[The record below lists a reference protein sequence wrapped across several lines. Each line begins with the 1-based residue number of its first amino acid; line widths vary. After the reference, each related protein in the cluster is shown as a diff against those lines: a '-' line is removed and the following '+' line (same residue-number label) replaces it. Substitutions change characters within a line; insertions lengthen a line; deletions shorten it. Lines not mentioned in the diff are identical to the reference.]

1 MTFGLHVMSQFVGI
15 IFIWI
20 NKLLTGW
27 RQQTQ
32 ETVNMSADAEEE
44 PMETDNKGG
53 VQVTLSVQWPKDASP
68 ETRKNKLEKILQ
80 SWANKSGRE
89 LNLSVVTVSADGRAA
104 IRIEPAPAVTDL
116 QKLSGQTLSGKDGY
130 TVIITNVDL
139 STQKLEKKIQ
149 EDVSMTPFPPTVS
162 EPHKEKK
169 SVDKSSSSS
178 SSATPTAGEVKCTVP
193 VGLFWY
199 VNHIYKEEIKRI
211 EKENR
216 VQLGAEVN
224 VTFGAGDGDRQN
236 AFSEFTTL
244 VQKCINESAGIDIP
258 FKFVTPEELK
268 DTLHIIQK
276 PENKLL
282 CTISSDVMTVCG
294 PRQSQDAVKKALN
307 ASQKTLNDN
316 YTSAG
321 QSTQAS
327 LGTSLNIDM
336 SCVKDQLVDTGLS
349 MDQNH
354 WEMLTTIYKENIA
367 KIEAKFGVDFKESAV
382 GQDKVE
388 VKVHRNRSGGNASME
403 SHAVRALLQ
412 LYQKVIT
419 TPMGTTQ
426 HHGATGFNG
435 SPNFYQS
442 EGASSRLASN
452 GQSEYSVRNTEATT
466 GEGAT
471 AGGNEDEKC
480 PICMDGFTNKKRL
493 KCKHE
498 FCEECLTHSKQS
510 MGPVCPVCRDV
521 FGTIEG
527 NQPDGKMSWDYN
539 SHSLPG
545 FSGYGTI
552 VIRYDMQGGIQT
564 EKHPNPGKHYGPIHR
579 TAYLPDNRDGREV
592 VHLLKKAFDRRL
604 IFTVGTSRTTG
615 WENQVTWNDIHH
627 KTSMSGGPESF
638 GYPDPGYLSR
648 VREELKAKGV
658 E

>member
-1 MTFGLHVMSQFVGI
+1 
-15 IFIWI
+15 
-20 NKLLTGW
+20 
-27 RQQTQ
+27 
-32 ETVNMSADAEEE
+32 MSADAEEE
-44 PMETDNKGG
+44 PMETDPPATSHGNAENKDS
-53 VQVTLSVQWPKDASP
+53 VQVTLSVQWPKDAKP
-68 ETRKNKLEKILQ
+68 ETCKNKLEKILQ
-80 SWANKSGRE
+80 SWANKNELE
-89 LNLSVVTVSADGRAA
+89 LNLSVVTVSADGRAV
-104 IRIEPAPAVTDL
+104 IRIKPAPGVADL
-116 QKLSGQTLSGKDGY
+116 QQLSGKKLTGKDGY

-149 EDVSMTPFPPTVS
+149 EDVSMTPIPPTVS
-162 EPHKEKK
+162 EPHNEKK
-169 SVDKSSSSS
+169 SVDQSSSSS
-178 SSATPTAGEVKCTVP
+178 SSAIPTAGEAKGTVP

-216 VQLGAEVN
+216 VKLKAEVN
-224 VTFGAGDGDRQN
+224 VTFEAGDGDSQK
-236 AFSEFTTL
+236 ALSEFTYL
-244 VQKCINESAGIDIP
+244 VQKCINESNSIDIP

-282 CTISSDVMTVCG
+282 GTISSDVMTVCG

-321 QSTQAS
+321 ESTQAS
-327 LGTSLNIDM
+327 QGTSLNIDM
-336 SCVKDQLVDTGLS
+336 SSVKDHLVDTGLS

-354 WEMLTTIYKENIA
+354 WMILTSVYDENIA
-367 KIEAKFGVDFKESAV
+367 KIKAKFGVDFKESAIS
-382 GQDKVE
+382 QDKVE
-388 VKVHRNRSGGNASME
+388 VKVHCNRSGGNASME

-412 LYQKVIT
+412 LYQKVFTRPIG
-419 TPMGTTQ
+419 MIQ

-435 SPNFYQS
+435 SPNFHQS
-442 EGASSRLASN
+442 EGASSGLVSN
-452 GQSEYSVRNTEATT
+452 GQSEYSVRNTEAPT

-498 FCEECLTHSKQS
+498 FCEECLTQSKQS

-539 SHSLPG
+539 SYSLPG
-545 FSGYGTI
+545 FSGYSTI

-564 EKHPNPGKHYGPIHR
+564 EKHPNPGNYYGPIHR
-579 TAYLPDNRDGREV
+579 TAYLPDNKEGKEV
-592 VHLLKKAFDRRL
+592 LHLLKKAFDRRL

-615 WENQVTWNDIHH
+615 MENQVTWNDIHH
-627 KTSMSGGPESF
+627 KTSMSGGPENF